1 MKVLRKLFY
10 YLSAIFGIFAFFA
23 IFSGGDIYRVTS
35 IFICDKQGRVGA
47 IPSFIG
53 LLVLMVTANA
63 MFLEDIL
70 NKKIL
75 IANIFVMCVGYVL
88 VLMTGFFYVL
98 FNPAWGVTMPG
109 GYKLTLFF
117 GIIEIV
123 CGVIVAVLYEK
134 KDLST

>member
-10 YLSAIFGIFAFFA
+10 YLSGIFGIFAFFA
-23 IFSGGDIYRVTS
+23 IFSGGDIYRVMLV
-35 IFICDKQGRVGA
+35 FICDKQGRVGA

-53 LLVLMVTANA
+53 LLVLIATANI

-70 NKKIL
+70 NKKFL
-75 IANIFVMCVGYVL
+75 ITNIFVMCVGYVL
-88 VLMTGFFYVL
+88 VLITGFFYVL
-98 FNPAWGVTMPG
+98 FNPAWGVTMPA

-123 CGVIVAVLYEK
+123 CGVIAAVLDEK
-134 KDLST
+134 KDLSS